1 MAIYRCV
8 MCGMDRDTDY
18 HMPYE
23 NEWGEGLL
31 CEDCHADQLVGLE
44 DDDDE
49 EEEEEDD
56 DE

>member
-1 MAIYRCV
+1 MAIYRCA
-8 MCGMDRDTDY
+8 MCDTDRDTDY